1 MSQSNVVYESLHQTY
16 YYKLKFCLA
25 GLCVQLNLCTWSQKN
40 SSDIFF
46 EVFPHYLL
54 FIFVKQEKKI
64 WIIEPKRFQM
74 VCTRPRT
81 SIIVGTLKGIVYYP
95 VLHLHSKNNTHTH
108 TLPSL
113 LLWFNVAL
121 AGCWHS
127 DRLSAPL
134 AAFITTDGQFPFIKK
149 HFRIRK
155 FPTLF

>member
-1 MSQSNVVYESLHQTY
+1 MLFTKACIKLIITSLNFVLQASVCSWIFVPDHRRTHLIFV
-16 YYKLKFCLA
+16 LKFFLIIFYSF
-25 GLCVQLNLCTWSQKN
+25 L
-40 SSDIFF
+40 SS
-46 EVFPHYLL
+46 
-54 FIFVKQEKKI
+54 KKKK

-95 VLHLHSKNNTHTH
+95 VLHLHSKNNTH